1 MAGCWKVLLFEVEV
15 VDVPVVGSDE
25 DVAVVVSVDGA
36 EPDVMAMDEAAAE
49 DTGETAIDVAPPT
62 PMGEAATADG
72 LALGG
77 WPPPV
82 RRSSKAEFL
91 ESFPPTPLFPV
102 ITSLL
107 LEPEV
112 VTSLIWSLVELSGG
126 EFIEIIDDGLVF
138 VMEEE
143 VEFSNIEANDLANF
157 I

>member
-1 MAGCWKVLLFEVEV
+1 MAGCWKVLFEVEV

-77 WPPPV
+77 WPPV

-91 ESFPPTPLFPV
+91 ESFPPTPFPV

-126 EFIEIIDDGLVF
+126 EFIEIIDDGLF
-138 VMEEE
+138 VMEE
-143 VEFSNIEANDLANF
+143 VEFSNIEANDRANF
-157 I
+157 S

>member
-1 MAGCWKVLLFEVEV
+1 MLFEVEV

-77 WPPPV
+77 WPPV

-91 ESFPPTPLFPV
+91 ESFPPTPFPV

-126 EFIEIIDDGLVF
+126 EFIEIIDDGLF
-138 VMEEE
+138 VMEE
-143 VEFSNIEANDLANF
+143 VEFSNIEANDRANF
-157 I
+157 S

>member
-1 MAGCWKVLLFEVEV
+1 MAGCWKVLFEVEV

-36 EPDVMAMDEAAAE
+36 EPDVMAMDEAAE

-62 PMGEAATADG
+62 PIGEAATADG

-102 ITSLL
+102 MTSLL

>member
-1 MAGCWKVLLFEVEV
+1 MLFEVEV

-62 PMGEAATADG
+62 PIGEAATADG

-91 ESFPPTPLFPV
+91 ESFPPTPFPV

-126 EFIEIIDDGLVF
+126 EFIEIIDDGLF
-138 VMEEE
+138 VMEE
-143 VEFSNIEANDLANF
+143 VEFSNIEANDRANF

>member
-1 MAGCWKVLLFEVEV
+1 MAGCWKVLFEVEV

-126 EFIEIIDDGLVF
+126 EFIEIIDDGLF

-143 VEFSNIEANDLANF
+143 VEFSNIEANDRANF

>member
-1 MAGCWKVLLFEVEV
+1 MVFEVEV
-15 VDVPVVGSDE
+15 VDVPVVGNDD

-36 EPDVMAMDEAAAE
+36 EPDVMAMDEAAE
-49 DTGETAIDVAPPT
+49 DTGETAAIDVLVDPP
-62 PMGEAATADG
+62 PPIGEAKAAAVDG

-91 ESFPPTPLFPV
+91 ESFPPTPFPV

-126 EFIEIIDDGLVF
+126 EFIEIIDDGLF

>member
-1 MAGCWKVLLFEVEV
+1 MAGCWKVLFEVEV

-77 WPPPV
+77 WPPV

-91 ESFPPTPLFPV
+91 ESFTPTPLFPV

-126 EFIEIIDDGLVF
+126 EFIEIIDDGLF

-157 I
+157 S

>member
-1 MAGCWKVLLFEVEV
+1 MAGCWKVLFEVEV

-62 PMGEAATADG
+62 PIGEAATADG

-77 WPPPV
+77 WPPV

-91 ESFPPTPLFPV
+91 ESFPPTPFPV

-112 VTSLIWSLVELSGG
+112 VTSLIWSLVELS
-126 EFIEIIDDGLVF
+126 
-138 VMEEE
+138 E
-143 VEFSNIEANDLANF
+143 VEFSNIEANDRANF

>member
-1 MAGCWKVLLFEVEV
+1 MAGCWKVLFEVEV

-62 PMGEAATADG
+62 PIGEAATADG

-77 WPPPV
+77 WPPV

-91 ESFPPTPLFPV
+91 ESFPPTPFPV

-126 EFIEIIDDGLVF
+126 EFIEIIDDGLF
-138 VMEEE
+138 VMEE
-143 VEFSNIEANDLANF
+143 VEFSNIEANDRANF

>member
-1 MAGCWKVLLFEVEV
+1 MAGCWKVLFEVEV

-62 PMGEAATADG
+62 PIGEAATADG

-91 ESFPPTPLFPV
+91 ESFPPTPFPV

-126 EFIEIIDDGLVF
+126 EFIEIIDDGLF
-138 VMEEE
+138 VMEE
-143 VEFSNIEANDLANF
+143 VEFSNIEANDRANF